1 MDSYS
6 ISQLAINNPV
16 CPLGPCLKAGS
27 SLGICT
33 LALGNLLR
41 QEI

>member
-16 CPLGPCLKAGS
+16 CPCLKAGS